1 MKDHRFKVGD
11 KVTLGAD
18 EFAPGRETSFEIV
31 RLLPAERWIN
41 QYRLKSISDGHERVA
56 RETELT

>member
-1 MKDHRFKVGD
+1 MKDHKFKVGQ

-18 EFAPGRETSFEIV
+18 LYDPSRQTHFEVV

-41 QYRLKSISDGHERVA
+41 QYRLKSVGDGHERVA
-56 RETELT
+56 METDLT